1 LFIYSIFDFDKQ
13 KTIFVAMSKLKNIT
27 LALLCLWL
35 LSFCKR
41 ASTTW
46 DDDLVAPLATGNLSL
61 GNLFPDTVIKAN
73 TDSTLKIEFTSNLIN
88 YGLDSLL
95 KIPDT
100 TIVIKDTNGIAP
112 IHLPGG
118 PSTNTIF
125 STAPADNN
133 YNFPSGIQLKK
144 VIVRKGYVDIK
155 LYNTYRQP
163 LLYEY
168 QLPSATK
175 NGIPLDTTFYITGA
189 TSGSV
194 PGTTTCSINLSGY
207 TIDFTGSSHHSYNTI
222 TQGGNLSTA
231 TNALSDTIYSGQG
244 LRAYFTFHNLVPQY
258 ALGYFGSQSISAGPD
273 TTAFTGFSA
282 IKKGIL
288 NLNSATVGVT
298 INNQFGVFMKASISN
313 ISSINTNNPS
323 TVHLTTTPGSL
334 LSNIFVNSAVN
345 TGSGAL
351 PTIVPITLNNSNSNV
366 VAFIGNL
373 PNKLSYKLNAQI
385 NPPIGGNSNQSGSND
400 FGYYGTSF
408 SASLYM
414 DVPLFFSASNLMLA
428 DTVSLNLSTISELKN
443 INKGNLILTATNS
456 YPFSINLSAIL
467 LNEYKQPL
475 DVLFSTPSLI
485 EAPPLDANN
494 KVISPLKSKLYV
506 PLTPQK
512 ISNLQKAKYV
522 SYTATFNTANQPN
535 QIKFYSNYTLGL
547 LLTADLNYTIGK

>member
-1 LFIYSIFDFDKQ
+1 
-13 KTIFVAMSKLKNIT
+13 MSKLKNIT

-282 IKKGIL
+282 IKKGVL
-288 NLNSATVGVT
+288 NLNSANVTLTVK
-298 INNQFGVFMKASISN
+298 NQFGVQMSALLSN
-313 ISSINTNNPS
+313 ILSINTNMPS
-323 TVHLTTTPGSL
+323 IVPLTATPL
-334 LSNIFVNSAVN
+334 NSAINMASASN
-345 TGSGAL
+345 TGSSAT
-351 PTIVPITLNNSNSNV
+351 TITKIINLNNGNSNV
-366 VAFIGNL
+366 KYFIGNL
-373 PNKLSYKLNAQI
+373 PNKLAYKLTAQI
-385 NPPIGGNSNQSGSND
+385 NPNGNLSGSND